1 MNTIPNSTEKIQLGV
16 LGEHLPHTLS
26 PEIHFDLL
34 KQQHIS
40 ADFKVYEMSKTE
52 VHHVLDVM
60 REKNIIGMN
69 VTIPYKET
77 VYRMMDVLDPHAAE
91 IGAVN
96 TIYQKDGK
104 FYGYNTDY
112 IGVLSMFEKAGISL
126 KGLDTVILGSGGAAK
141 ALIYAFHLAK
151 ASSITIAARNEKGTL
166 PSPGNVPLYFYL
178 QFQGYPGRGCD
189 HQYHSYRD
197 VPKCRGKRSRC
208 FCHPPLQDC
217 VRHCLQSADD
227 RIFTNRRILWA
238 SDRHR
243 TDDAGRSGHRLGGNL
258 VSQDTGL

>member
-1 MNTIPNSTEKIQLGV
+1 MKTIRSASLCPGRNLPQRSARNVAAIFIRQKQPFLINRVFPSDYDYNVSLIMMRFSIFNSDTDLQSDNFLHPPEGTTPMNTIPNSTEKIQLGV

-69 VTIPYKET
+69 VTISSCQSLQYHN
-77 VYRMMDVLDPHAAE
+77 R
-91 IGAVN
+91 
-96 TIYQKDGK
+96 GK
-104 FYGYNTDY
+104 
-112 IGVLSMFEKAGISL
+112 KQ
-126 KGLDTVILGSGGAAK
+126 
-141 ALIYAFHLAK
+141 
-151 ASSITIAARNEKGTL
+151 KGTL

-208 FCHPPLQDC
+208 FC
-217 VRHCLQSADD
+217 
-227 RIFTNRRILWA
+227 RINIAVTN
-238 SDRHR
+238 
-243 TDDAGRSGHRLGGNL
+243 
-258 VSQDTGL
+258 VF